1 MAEGR
6 ELAATPASA
15 ADSTPAPAPA
25 PVPAPAALTP
35 AAASTPAPAPAEPG
49 PYDPGLANQA
59 LMITFE
65 RGLQV
70 PQPPL
75 ADIEKKQGETR

>member
-1 MAEGR
+1 MAEGS

-25 PVPAPAALTP
+25 PAPEAPIP
-35 AAASTPAPAPAEPG
+35 AAASTPAPAPAEPE
-49 PYDPGLANQA
+49 PYDPGLPNQA